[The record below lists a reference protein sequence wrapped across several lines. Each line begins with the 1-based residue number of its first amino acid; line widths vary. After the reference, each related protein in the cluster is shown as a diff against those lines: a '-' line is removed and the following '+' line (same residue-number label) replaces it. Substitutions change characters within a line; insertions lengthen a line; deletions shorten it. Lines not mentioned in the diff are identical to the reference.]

1 MKNFFD
7 KIDLDNSDDNSEQVG
22 ESDKTDIV
30 KRIEL
35 IDTHNLS
42 QEDVDFMLTTIQD
55 SLKTDAYIDEEL
67 VERIPAH
74 MTLLP
79 GDEFTAKLM
88 ELDKG
93 KTTEDAEDLTGFYN
107 EELEQ
112 IFINQDFY
120 DTPDRLF
127 ATMLHE
133 SLHYVSMQ
141 AGAGY
146 GGYFSYSVDIG
157 DNPDTIATIKNG
169 VDTLV
174 EGTTQEITWNKM
186 RQMGFEDKEDYGYI
200 PKIRVMQTIYSFLS
214 EDEKMKLYYQV
225 PMEGIRVRLD
235 ELFGGEQGS
244 TLLNC
249 LYNIGV
255 AAENMEI
262 ALDFEDKDGEE
273 ELKEDIKRSMTYFF
287 EGLNKEDNV

>member
-1 MKNFFD
+1 
-7 KIDLDNSDDNSEQVG
+7 
-22 ESDKTDIV
+22 
-30 KRIEL
+30 
-35 IDTHNLS
+35 
-42 QEDVDFMLTTIQD
+42 
-55 SLKTDAYIDEEL
+55 
-67 VERIPAH
+67 
-74 MTLLP
+74 
-79 GDEFTAKLM
+79 M

-214 EDEKMKLYYQV
+214 EDEKMKLYYRV

-287 EGLNKEDNV
+287 EELNKEDNV